1 MKILALCEESYPVM
15 LPESYVL
22 FHQSMSL
29 ERLGHEVHLFNLR
42 KPVLPLLEYLDAY
55 DFDLIYLDLEHLRSH
70 TILQYLRQFRTY
82 EPMRVVASL
91 FTLPPPPEPVWGVV
105 DFAVT
110 PWKGKSVDT
119 IARERDL
126 RYLPLGYNPV
136 LHARNPDLPPLG
148 PVFVGNTIG
157 KREQEADAY
166 LKTLREERTVLCI
179 GPGHEQKYLDP
190 FMLGRVYAAAR
201 CLPNFHYA
209 AETGADWMLN
219 ERFWQSARCGIP
231 VNDRSPLMEELWG
244 ETLLKTF
251 CFADRQAW
259 QDRVRRLN
267 SGADRVQGE
276 MIAEL
281 DRSLNGHSY
290 DDRMRQ
296 LIGWL
301 A

>member
-15 LPESYVL
+15 LPASYIL
-22 FHQSMSL
+22 LHQSMSL
-29 ERLGHEVHLFNLR
+29 ERLGHEVHLFNIR

-55 DFDLIYLDLEHLRSH
+55 EFDLISLDLEHLRSQSLLH
-70 TILQYLRQFRTY
+70 YLRQYRVY
-82 EPMRVVASL
+82 EPMRVVAAL
-91 FTLPPPPEPVWGVV
+91 YKLPAPPDPVWEVV

-110 PWKGKSVDT
+110 PWKGKSVEA
-119 IARERDL
+119 IARARDI
-126 RYLPLGYNPV
+126 RYLPLGYNPL
-136 LHARNPDLPPLG
+136 LHTRNTDLPPLG
-148 PVFVGNTIG
+148 AVFVGDTSG
-157 KREQEADAY
+157 EREHEADAY

-179 GPGHEQKYLDP
+179 GPGQEQKNLDP

-209 AETGADWMLN
+209 AETKEDWMLN

-231 VNDRSPLMEELWG
+231 VNDRSPLMEELWND
-244 ETLLKTF
+244 TLLKTF
-251 CFADRQAW
+251 CFAERPSW

-267 SGADRVQGE
+267 SGTDSVHSE
-276 MIAEL
+276 VILEL
-281 DRSLNGHSY
+281 DRSLIGHSY

-296 LIGWL
+296 LLEWL